1 MTRESDGKARAEA
14 FRTEHALGLGP
25 LGDLVTIIEQAQG
38 LDVAVLDAEPDEHG
52 MTMRDPAREVA
63 MIAVARTRNPMRQR
77 STLAHELGHVLFGDY
92 RSPRTR
98 GWSDRSPEEIRAD
111 AFARHLLIPIQG
123 IRDVLGPP
131 RPLHLADLSA
141 LVQRFLASPA
151 VVAIQL
157 QQARYIDAAH
167 KQDWMTQTAPTL
179 AARFGWLDQYHAL
192 QQDSGTRRAPQ
203 RLLARA
209 TQGYLANVVSLEAI
223 ARLRGTTPDEIA
235 VDFAEAGLTPE
246 EPTIVWA
253 DLPAAPGT
261 DDDFSDLDE
270 LDAADAP

>member
-1 MTRESDGKARAEA
+1 MTRESEGKARAEA

-92 RSPRTR
+92 RRPRTR
-98 GWSDRSPEEIRAD
+98 GWADRSPEEIRAD

-131 RPLHLADLSA
+131 RPLYLADLSA

-157 QQARYIDAAH
+157 HQARYIDAAR
-167 KQDWMTQTAPTL
+167 KQDWMTQTAPAL

-192 QQDSGTRRAPQ
+192 QQESDTRRAPQ

-209 TQGYLANVVSLEAI
+209 IQGYLHGVVSLEAI
-223 ARLRGTTPDEIA
+223 ARLRSTTPEEVA
-235 VDFAEAGLTPE
+235 RDFTEAGIVPE
-246 EPTIVWA
+246 EPTIAWSNLP
-253 DLPAAPGT
+253 DLGST
-261 DDDFSDLDE
+261 EDDFGDLDA

>member
-1 MTRESDGKARAEA
+1 MTSESDGKARAET

-38 LDVAVLDAEPDEHG
+38 LDVAILDAEPDEHG

-92 RSPRTR
+92 RHPRTR

-111 AFARHLLIPIQG
+111 AFARHLLVPIQG
-123 IRDVLGPP
+123 LRDVLGSP
-131 RPLHLADLSA
+131 RTLHPADLSA

-151 VVAIQL
+151 VIAIQL
-157 QQARYIDAAH
+157 HQARYIDAAR
-167 KQDWMTQTAPTL
+167 KQDWMSQTAPAL

-192 QQDSGTRRAPQ
+192 QQESDTRRAPQ

-209 TQGYLANVVSLEAI
+209 TQGYVANVVSLEAI
-223 ARLRGTTPDEIA
+223 ARLRGTTPEEVA
-235 VDFAEAGLTPE
+235 VDFTEAGITPE

-253 DLPAAPGT
+253 DLPTFPRT
-261 DDDFSDLDE
+261 DDDFSDLDA